1 MLVVPDDVILVRES
15 LKLRLLVLSEV
26 LIKFSLSLIVSNLVA
41 DLQVTVE
48 LVGLTLIFN
57 C

>member
-15 LKLRLLVLSEV
+15 LNIRLLVLSEV
-26 LIKFSLSLIVSNLVA
+26 LIKFSLSLIVSYLVA